1 MEIKQEDDW
10 AQFPDRGVGWSRWR
24 SAGMKV
30 EVCVSASEVQ
40 ALGAPRKELRGWA
53 VRDGSE
59 DGKDWLP
66 VRTGAGSGSA

>member
-1 MEIKQEDDW
+1 MVQ
-10 AQFPDRGVGWSRWR
+10 
-24 SAGMKV
+24 V
-30 EVCVSASEVQ
+30 EVGRHEGGGVCACLRGSGSGGSSE
-40 ALGAPRKELRGWA
+40 GAEGWA

>member
-1 MEIKQEDDW
+1 
-10 AQFPDRGVGWSRWR
+10 
-24 SAGMKV
+24 MKV
-30 EVCVSASEVQ
+30 EVCVPASEVQ